1 MNFHAASD
9 FCSLLLL
16 LPLWFI
22 NHTNF
27 HTNNMAKVDA
37 IFWRNGG
44 RADDEEPKQW
54 HEWLED
60 EVSLIGFF
68 PILSCCNA
76 FASVALGK

>member
-1 MNFHAASD
+1 
-9 FCSLLLL
+9 
-16 LPLWFI
+16 
-22 NHTNF
+22 
-27 HTNNMAKVDA
+27 MAKVDA